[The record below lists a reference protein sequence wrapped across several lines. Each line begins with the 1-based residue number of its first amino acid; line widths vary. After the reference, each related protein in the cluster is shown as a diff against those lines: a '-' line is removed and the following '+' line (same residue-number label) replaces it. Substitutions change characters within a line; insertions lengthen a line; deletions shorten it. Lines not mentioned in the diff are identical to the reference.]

1 VAAFQQPNF
10 KLPCAL
16 DELDHFLFRSLSA
29 KLPVTDSFYNGLVA
43 QNDALKEI
51 IEPLSHSGADI
62 LAALIV
68 AALHLDFE
76 GGDEIVIAG
85 KTSGNA
91 FK

>member
-1 VAAFQQPNF
+1 MT
-10 KLPCAL
+10 
-16 DELDHFLFRSLSA
+16 S
-29 KLPVTDSFYNGLVA
+29 SFYNGLVA

-68 AALHLDFE
+68 AALHPEFE

-85 KTSGNA
+85 KAPGNA
-91 FK
+91 VN

>member
-1 VAAFQQPNF
+1 
-10 KLPCAL
+10 
-16 DELDHFLFRSLSA
+16 
-29 KLPVTDSFYNGLVA
+29 
-43 QNDALKEI
+43 
-51 IEPLSHSGADI
+51 LSHSGADI